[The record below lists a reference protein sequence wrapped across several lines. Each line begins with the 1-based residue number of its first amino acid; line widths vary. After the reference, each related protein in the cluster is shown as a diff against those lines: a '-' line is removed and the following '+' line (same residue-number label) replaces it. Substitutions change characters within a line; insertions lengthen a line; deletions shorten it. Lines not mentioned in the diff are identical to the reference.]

1 MELKQVP
8 DPDMSKALV
17 PSGDE
22 LPDALA
28 RLFRGSPLQLQWAQ
42 NPSTHFNRE
51 IRKYTAEL
59 EHLWGEGGRLRLP
72 SSWSVSFAAL
82 SINCIN

>member
-1 MELKQVP
+1 MELKQVL
-8 DPDMSKALV
+8 DPDMSKTLV

-42 NPSTHFNRE
+42 NPSLYFNRE
-51 IRKYTAEL
+51 IWRYTADL
-59 EHLWGEGGRLRLP
+59 EHLWGVGGRLRLP
-72 SSWSVSFAAL
+72 SSWSVSFAAPF
-82 SINCIN
+82 INRIN